1 MQRKEQRSWKSGI
14 IFLVTL
20 VVLGSIAWIV
30 WSTFNHRLPLV
41 SNPLTSQESISVGVL
56 DAPQSLDIRSEQEPA
71 ITQALLGNVYQTL
84 VGKNDR
90 NAPEAAIAKSW
101 DVSGNGLTYTF
112 HLSDNATFSNG
123 DELNAQDVVWSLQQ
137 TITKKFQGSDAL
149 SALSAVNELDDHSVR
164 ITLKS
169 PSPDLLQT
177 LSGRAGIIYD
187 QDAKLNYSSQA
198 IGSGPYVVSQ
208 WDKGSSLTLSR
219 NTRYWAS
226 APKIGDVTLRYY
238 GNASELSKAL
248 ESGDVDVA
256 TPLDAAGL
264 QTAQNNTSLAV
275 AKGLSQDSVVLAFNT
290 DTSSV
295 LSDQRLRQAIRYLV
309 DNDDIIS
316 KQQGLGAA
324 IGGPLSPLDAG
335 YEDLTGLF
343 PLDITKG
350 SALAAYFPP
359 SYYGGSLRL
368 VYQDSYGE
376 QLGQLIKAQLAKGGI
391 PVTVT
396 MVNDADWKQRVESQ
410 RAFDMTI
417 ITTSSATDSA
427 QYADPSKSIT
437 RFDNPDAQNHY
448 RLAQAA
454 TSEADHTRELQEYAK
469 AVSQGAP
476 ADWLYMK
483 VPVTAYSRNLKGV
496 PTNMTTTYLP
506 LWNISKE

>member
-56 DAPQSLDIRSEQEPA
+56 DAPQSLDIRSEQDPA

-187 QDAKLNYSSQA
+187 QDAKLNYSSQV

-226 APKIGDVTLRYY
+226 APKIGDITLRYY

-343 PLDITKG
+343 P
-350 SALAAYFPP
+350 
-359 SYYGGSLRL
+359 
-368 VYQDSYGE
+368 
-376 QLGQLIKAQLAKGGI
+376 
-391 PVTVT
+391 
-396 MVNDADWKQRVESQ
+396 
-410 RAFDMTI
+410 
-417 ITTSSATDSA
+417 
-427 QYADPSKSIT
+427 
-437 RFDNPDAQNHY
+437 
-448 RLAQAA
+448 
-454 TSEADHTRELQEYAK
+454 
-469 AVSQGAP
+469 
-476 ADWLYMK
+476 
-483 VPVTAYSRNLKGV
+483 
-496 PTNMTTTYLP
+496 
-506 LWNISKE
+506 